1 MTLYERALPP
11 DDELVSACSVYVTEA
26 LAPLEASTVAVRV
39 TSPLPSIE
47 EPDDAS
53 RLAFPALPSRSM
65 PDPDDDDALIFLAVM
80 HSAFV
85 FEPEDVSMLRLFMVA
100 DLIFISLPDEVL
112 AVQMSHFNAFMLML
126 PADEVFRSM
135 FPERFNSFNTFI
147 FAPDD
152 ALRFSTGGAET

>member
-11 DDELVSACSVYVTEA
+11 DDELVSACSVYDTEA

-39 TSPLPSIE
+39 TRPLPSIE

-65 PDPDDDDALIFLAVM
+65 PDPDDEDALIFLAVM

-85 FEPEDVSMLRLFMVA
+85 FEPEDVSMLKLFMVA

-112 AVQMSHFNAFMLML
+112 ALQMSHLRLCYRPMKSSGRC
-126 PADEVFRSM
+126 FRSGLIRLIHLYLHPM
-135 FPERFNSFNTFI
+135 M
-147 FAPDD
+147 
-152 ALRFSTGGAET
+152 L